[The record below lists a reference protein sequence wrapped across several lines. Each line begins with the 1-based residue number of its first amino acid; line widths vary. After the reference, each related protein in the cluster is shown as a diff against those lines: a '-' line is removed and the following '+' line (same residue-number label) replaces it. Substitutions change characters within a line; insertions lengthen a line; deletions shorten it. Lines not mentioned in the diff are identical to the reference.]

1 MVTRTIHRGHLS
13 ETFFFFLCKPHILL
27 FYLTSK
33 VCTKYIGRPEYNV
46 D

>member
-1 MVTRTIHRGHLS
+1 MVTRTIHRGHPS
-13 ETFFFFLCKPHILL
+13 ETFFFLCKPHILL